1 MGREVGTF
9 GFSANFEVTKEGTLD
24 ARQIVDN
31 FDDLLA
37 FSSGNFIPNGFPVAV
52 RGKTNA
58 DERGLYVCMDNAN
71 LDQEESWAKITS
83 NINLAL
89 AIDSSDNSEF
99 KNNPK
104 KSEGYGDLNIL
115 PFKWDSYLTNKSLLL
130 NKSNVTLGN
139 NYDLSSTNKIISEH
153 GIFYQSET
161 NDITKANFPELE
173 LKGLNPYNFNT
184 DFIQGWSF
192 GNNRSVINLDFEL
205 KDTEGNYLEIEDN
218 RGIPLYITFKNS
230 EGKEVH
236 FSYYFSTSMNL
247 KFIIK
252 NILYENGGTVITL
265 NNELPLKYYNWEN
278 EQGGTTYIDANE
290 DYRNGGYGL
299 SGNILLGQDI
309 SLINTSNSSI
319 IGFQNGTS
327 AEGLKYTR
335 DCFITG
341 RRNLIS
347 AEKGFAVIGACVFG
361 ELNIARASST
371 NVFGIRNIANSAGE
385 TIFGVRAYD
394 IRTHLSDSAASDRR
408 DIAFHIG
415 ISKITSEDRLS
426 QLMVFKNGFIKLTE
440 VPLTSM
446 TINQYTPEG
455 KKGGFG
461 LDSEDNNKL
470 KYCPDGQNWKT
481 VATTEDVQQAGTK
494 FLGQY
499 TNEANM
505 VSANPDPSEGSYAYL
520 DEGVGSPVEKWIW
533 DSNDNEFVNTG
544 GISSEETP
552 NTIKQ
557 KYEENAK
564 SFNDTLFDR
573 LAGDY
578 YLKKSSNQEIDSE
591 KIYTE
596 IQKLWKGAEFRSN
609 GNDNNVS
616 KIFIDENSIE
626 YTVNVGGD
634 PQYNKLTPNVSGLQD
649 GETKEHKLP
658 NNPGIIASSYDKVN
672 QVRLIEVDINNNT
685 VVVDNKDYN
694 IMINST
700 DGTAPIVDM
709 TSALS
714 QSHGRLIKIRANARV
729 DFNIPIK
736 DLDGNTF
743 SPNGTDG
750 NTQLDATTA
759 EAGISLQAI
768 SATEG
773 ALPNSS
779 ISSANNRWF
788 LSKNN
793 NA

>member
-9 GFSANFEVTKEGTLD
+9 VFSANFEVTKEGTLD

-31 FDDLLA
+31 FDDLLV
-37 FSSGNFIPNGFPVAV
+37 FNSGNFIPNGFPVAV
-52 RGKTNA
+52 RGKNNA

-71 LDQEESWAKITS
+71 LNQAESWAKITS

-89 AIDSSDNSEF
+89 AIDSNGNNTEF

-104 KSEGYGDLNIL
+104 DSKGFDDINIL
-115 PFKWDSYLTNKSLLL
+115 PFKWDSYLTNKSVLL
-130 NKSNVTLGN
+130 NSDNITLGN
-139 NYDLSSTNKIISEH
+139 NYSNSSANKILANH
-153 GIFYQSET
+153 GLYYLSET
-161 NDITKANFPELE
+161 NDITKANYPDLGIS
-173 LKGLNPYNFNT
+173 GLNPYNFDS
-184 DFIQGWSF
+184 DFNKDWSF
-192 GNNRSVINLDFEL
+192 GSNRSILNLDFEL
-205 KDTEGNYLEIEDN
+205 KDNEGNYLEIVDN
-218 RGIPLYITFKNS
+218 RRIPIYIKFKDNQ
-230 EGKEVH
+230 GNEVH
-236 FSYYFSTSMNL
+236 FSYYFSTSRDL
-247 KFIIK
+247 KFFIK
-252 NILYENGGTVITL
+252 NISYESGGTVLTL
-265 NNELPLKYYNWEN
+265 NHEIPLKYFNWLN
-278 EQGGTTYIDANE
+278 ERGGSTYIDATE
-290 DYRNGGYGL
+290 DYKNGGYSL
-299 SGNILLGQDI
+299 AGNLVMGQDL
-309 SLINTSNSSI
+309 SLINTTNSVI
-319 IGFQNGTS
+319 LGYQNGTS
-327 AEGLKYTR
+327 AFGLKFIE
-335 DCFITG
+335 DCLIVG

-347 AEKGFAVIGACVFG
+347 AEKGSAVRGASVFG
-361 ELNIARASST
+361 ELNISRASATS
-371 NVFGIRNIANSAGE
+371 VFGIRNIANSAGE
-385 TIFGVRAYD
+385 TIFGIRAYD
-394 IRTHLSDSAASDRR
+394 IRTNQDDNLGNDRK

-415 ISKITSEDRLS
+415 ISNIGSLERLS

-440 VPLTSM
+440 VPITSM
-446 TINQYTPEG
+446 GINQYTPG
-455 KKGGFG
+455 GIKGGFG
-461 LDSEDNNKL
+461 LDSEDGNKL

-481 VATTEDVQQAGTK
+481 VATTEDVQQ
-494 FLGQY
+494 
-499 TNEANM
+499 
-505 VSANPDPSEGSYAYL
+505 
-520 DEGVGSPVEKWIW
+520 
-533 DSNDNEFVNTG
+533 
-544 GISSEETP
+544 SSEETP
-552 NTIKQ
+552 ATIKQ

-591 KIYTE
+591 KTYTE

-658 NNPGIIASSYDKVN
+658 NNPGTIASSYDRVN
-672 QVRLIEVDINNNT
+672 QVRLIEIDINNDT

-709 TSALS
+709 TSELP
-714 QSHGRLIKIRANARV
+714 QSHGRLINIRANARV

-743 SPNGTDG
+743 LPNGTNG

-768 SATEG
+768 SANVE
-773 ALPNSS
+773 AQPNSI

-788 LSKNN
+788 LLKNN

>member
-9 GFSANFEVTKEGTLD
+9 VFSANFEVTKEGTLD

-31 FDDLLA
+31 FDDLLV
-37 FSSGNFIPNGFPVAV
+37 FNSGNFIPNGFPVAV

-347 AEKGFAVIGACVFG
+347 AEKGFAVIGASVFG

-505 VSANPDPSEGSYAYL
+505 VSANPDPPEGSYAYL
-520 DEGVGSPVEKWIW
+520 DAGVGSEVEKWIW
-533 DSNDNEFVNTG
+533 DSNDEEFINRGST
-544 GISSEETP
+544 SSEETP
-552 NTIKQ
+552 TTIKQ

-573 LAGDY
+573 LEEDFYIKRTVDQDISSVKSFKNMQRFEAGAIFKNSPSNYNEIEIDGNYLKFSKSVGGQGDLVYSRLSGVGGSENIGETKDY
-578 YLKKSSNQEIDSE
+578 YLPKFEGALASQWDS
-591 KIYTE
+591 I
-596 IQKLWKGAEFRSN
+596 
-609 GNDNNVS
+609 NNVR
-616 KIFIDENSIE
+616 K
-626 YTVNVGGD
+626 
-634 PQYNKLTPNVSGLQD
+634 
-649 GETKEHKLP
+649 
-658 NNPGIIASSYDKVN
+658 
-672 QVRLIEVDINNNT
+672 VDIDTNDST
-685 VVVDNKDYN
+685 VTINDKDYS
-694 IMINST
+694 ILINST
-700 DGTAPIVDM
+700 DGTPPLIDM
-709 TSALS
+709 TSELT
-714 QSHGRLIKIRANARV
+714 QRHGKKLLIRANARV
-729 DFNIPIK
+729 DFDVEIK
-736 DLDGNTF
+736 DLDDNIF
-743 SPNGTDG
+743 MPNGVDG
-750 NTQLDATTA
+750 NTQLDAGTA
-759 EAGISLQAI
+759 ESGITLQAI
-768 SATEG
+768 GGTSLNPGAVIEG
-773 ALPNSS
+773 NSS
-779 ISSANNRWF
+779 WNLLI
-788 LSKNN
+788 N